1 MPVDLRFVPLAVPF
15 LARVAADFAASS
27 PTPGDLSDDIVVVP
41 GTRAARAL
49 VAHLSKKTDDR
60 PVFFPAIVTAGELPA
75 LLLRLDHTRPLASPM
90 EVRLAILAALR
101 AAPPD
106 VRMAIARDGVAL
118 RDEPARFALAGDIA
132 RVLRELASFGKTVAE
147 AVQAAIALPGYG
159 GVDRWRALA
168 WLEERAI
175 TELSQGGRTHE
186 ASALRLASAHARTT
200 PRLWA
205 PRRVALVGLA
215 DLPPA
220 LRGLVEATG
229 CDVRVFV
236 QSDPEHA
243 ARFDGW
249 GVVEPARWQLV
260 DIPLRDDHVWFVDGP
275 REQGEVAARLAVGA
289 GDRAVLVGAT
299 DPADEPSMTASFVAA
314 GRTLRIARGRPLK
327 GSLPAA
333 ALRAARDLLAADSVE
348 ALSSFVRHPDVD
360 RALGRAE
367 VPFAADRLD
376 RSLSRAPSRAAFE
389 AARRA
394 EPALAAAVEKLLAP
408 LLEPPTSPDRIA
420 RYLASLFGGAPA
432 VSNDA
437 RAVSAIVALANAL
450 VDVPARL
457 ATHATAAEHLT
468 LVLEALGDAA
478 IPLSADEAAVELVG
492 FLELP
497 MAEVDVCI
505 VTGIAEG
512 RLPARPP
519 EDPFLPEALRR
530 SLGLADATRA
540 FARDAHALLSVV
552 GGHREAHVIAP
563 RTSAAGDGLLVS
575 RLVLAAHADVAA
587 RRLLRAYEP
596 AGHGADEAAASAPR
610 SRAGQLVSGFGVP
623 ALPPVAARPTKLS
636 VTAFRDYLACPYR
649 FALRHLYRLVQ
660 VETDPPELT
669 SSAFGSLIHAVLAD
683 FGQSPHKDSAD
694 PNVIGAYCVARLEH
708 HLYVSTFGAPTGAAQ
723 VQAEQAKA
731 RLLSFAEA
739 QAAQRARG
747 FVIDRVEQAV
757 EVEAV
762 FDGITLV
769 GRIDRID
776 RHPDGRVQL
785 FDYKTHD
792 RAETPEARHRKRGE
806 WIDLQLPLYRHLAK
820 ALGYAGP
827 FELGY
832 VSLPREDAV
841 FATAT
846 WSEDELVIADE
857 VAALVVD
864 KILYDPLPTSPVS
877 PAPPYTAA
885 FAGIC
890 REGTL
895 ADDDGEDGEG
905 ALADDGPEEGA
916 A

>member
-1 MPVDLRFVPLAVPF
+1 MPVDRRLVPLAVPF
-15 LARVAADFAASS
+15 LAHVAKDFAASS

-49 VAHLSKKTDDR
+49 ATRLAATPDDR
-60 PVFFPAIVTAGELPA
+60 PAFLPAIITAGELPA
-75 LLLRLDHTRPLASPM
+75 LLLRLDHTKPLASPM

-101 AAPPD
+101 AAPPEI
-106 VRMAIARDGVAL
+106 RGALARDGAAL

-132 RVLRELASFGKTVAE
+132 RVLRELSSFGKTVAE

-186 ASALRLASAHARTT
+186 ASALRLAHGHTRTA
-200 PRLWA
+200 PRLWV

-220 LRGLVEATG
+220 LRALVEATG
-229 CDVRVFV
+229 CEVRAFV
-236 QSDPEHA
+236 QGDPEHA
-243 ARFDGW
+243 ARFDAW
-249 GVVEPARWQLV
+249 GVVEPERWQLAE
-260 DIPLRDDHVWFVDGP
+260 IPLREDRLWFVGGP
-275 REQGEVAARLAVGA
+275 RDQAELTARLAVEA

-299 DPADEPSMTASFVAA
+299 DPSDEPTLTASFVAR
-314 GRTLRIARGRPLK
+314 GRTLRVARGRALTS
-327 GSLPAA
+327 SLPAA
-333 ALRAARDLLAADSVE
+333 ALRAARDLLEADSIE
-348 ALSSFVRHPDVD
+348 ALSSFARHPEVD

-376 RSLSRAPSRAAFE
+376 RSLSRAPSRAVFE

-408 LLEPPTSPDRIA
+408 LLEPPTSRDRVA
-420 RYLASLFGGAPA
+420 RYLGSLFGGAPP

-437 RAVSAIVALANAL
+437 RAVSAIVASAQAL

-457 ATHATAAEHLT
+457 AAHATAAEHLT
-468 LVLEALGDAA
+468 LVLAALGDAA

-497 MAEVDVCI
+497 LAEVDVCV
-505 VTGIAEG
+505 VTGVAEG
-512 RLPARPP
+512 RLPARSA

-530 SLGLADATRA
+530 GLGLADAERA
-540 FARDAHALLSVV
+540 FARDAHALLAVV

-563 RTSAAGDGLLVS
+563 RTTASGDSLLVS

-587 RRLLRAYEP
+587 TRLLRAYEP
-596 AGHGADEAAASAPR
+596 AGHEAETGAIAPAR
-610 SRAGQLVSGFGVP
+610 SRAGRLVSGFGVP
-623 ALPPVAARPTKLS
+623 ALPPLAARPTKLS

-669 SSAFGSLIHAVLAD
+669 SSAFGSLLHAVLAD

-694 PNVIGAYCVARLEH
+694 VNVIEAYCVARLEH
-708 HLYVSTFGAPTGAAQ
+708 HLFVSTFGAPTAAAQ

-731 RLLSFAEA
+731 RLTSFAHA

-757 EVEAV
+757 EAV
-762 FDGITLV
+762 GVFEGITLV

-841 FATAT
+841 FTTAS
-846 WSEDELVIADE
+846 WSEDELQIADE

-864 KILYDPLPTSPVS
+864 KVLYDPLPTSPVS
-877 PAPPYTAA
+877 PPPPYSGAY
-885 FAGIC
+885 AGIC

-895 ADDDGEDGEG
+895 ADDEDGDGEG
-905 ALADDGPEEGA
+905 EAESAEGA
-916 A
+916 GA